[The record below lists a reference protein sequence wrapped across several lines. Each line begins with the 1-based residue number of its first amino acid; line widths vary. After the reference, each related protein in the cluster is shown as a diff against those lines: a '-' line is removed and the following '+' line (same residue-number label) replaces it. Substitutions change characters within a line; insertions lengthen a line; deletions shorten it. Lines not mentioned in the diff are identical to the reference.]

1 MLRMYEVRL
10 MPHEAQ
16 GCALHEGGVLYHLV
30 SATGQGREA
39 AHDLQAHELRGEGV
53 RSEAESGAKG
63 IQCIVPCLDGGQ
75 NSLGFRG

>member
-1 MLRMYEVRL
+1 M
-10 MPHEAQ
+10 
-16 GCALHEGGVLYHLV
+16 GLYHLIPT
-30 SATGQGREA
+30 TGQGREA

-63 IQCIVPCLDGGQ
+63 ILRIMSCLDGGQ